1 VTFAARPGSSACVS
15 EAYSILPG
23 DAASGLLVVVDHA
36 SRAIPADIDLGIDP
50 GHVEKHIGWDIGAAD
65 LGGALCARL
74 GCPGLFGAV
83 SRLVLDLHREEDS
96 PALIPEASDGHHIPG
111 NVGIAATD
119 REARLARFWRPY
131 HARLADM
138 VAANRPALIAAVH
151 SFTPRLETSNG
162 PDRPWQVGILYNGD
176 DRAARIAIA
185 ELRAMGFETGDN
197 EPYSGKLL
205 NATMNLHAEAH
216 GIPYLAIE
224 VRNDLIRDAAG
235 VARWAEVLE
244 HVIVH
249 CRNKLAPNAPFRT

>member
-1 VTFAARPGSSACVS
+1 MS

-23 DAASGLLVVVDHA
+23 DAAPGLLVVVDHA
-36 SRAIPADIDLGIDP
+36 SRTVPADIELGIDP
-50 GHVEKHIGWDIGAAD
+50 AHAEKHIGWDIGAAD
-65 LGGALCARL
+65 LGVALCERL

-96 PALIPEASDGHHIPG
+96 PALIPTASDGHHIPG
-111 NVGIAATD
+111 NAGLASAD

-131 HARLADM
+131 HARLAEM

-151 SFTPRLETSNG
+151 SFTPRLETSEG

-249 CRNKLAPNAPFRT
+249 CRNKLAPEAFFGT

>member
-1 VTFAARPGSSACVS
+1 VTFATRPGSSTGVN

-23 DAASGLLVVVDHA
+23 DEATGLLIVVDHA
-36 SRAIPADIDLGIDP
+36 SRTIPADIDLGIDQV
-50 GHVEKHIGWDIGAAD
+50 HAEKHIGWDIGAAD

-96 PALIPEASDGHHIPG
+96 PALIPVASDGHPIPG
-111 NVGIAATD
+111 NAELGAAE
-119 REARLARFWRPY
+119 RAARIARFWRPY

-138 VAANRPALIAAVH
+138 VAAHSPALIAAIH
-151 SFTPRLETSNG
+151 SFTPRLETSDG

-176 DRAARIAIA
+176 ERAARIAIA

-216 GIPYLAIE
+216 GIPYLAVE

-235 VARWAEVLE
+235 VARWAEILE

-249 CRNKLAPNAPFRT
+249 CRNALAPPSSSGT

>member
-1 VTFAARPGSSACVS
+1 MS

-23 DAASGLLVVVDHA
+23 DAASDLLVVVDHA

-50 GHVEKHIGWDIGAAD
+50 AHAEKHIGWDIGAAD

-83 SRLVLDLHREEDS
+83 SRLVLDLHREADS
-96 PALIPEASDGHHIPG
+96 AALIPEASDGHHIPG
-111 NVGIAATD
+111 NVGLAAAD

-151 SFTPRLETSNG
+151 SFTPRLETSDG

-224 VRNDLIRDAAG
+224 VRNDLIRDASG
-235 VARWAEVLE
+235 VARWAEVLD

-249 CRNKLAPNAPFRT
+249 CRNKLAPDASFRT